1 MKCLQGLVSKEK
13 SDLSCPQCRAKHEI
27 PKGDVAS
34 YVCDLSIL
42 PELEAAKAT
51 TKKKA
56 KMCGLC
62 TSGEVAVGYCQDCGE
77 YLCSYC
83 QDMHKKV
90 KTFTTH
96 KIASM
101 EATPSMITYAT
112 KQPVL
117 CLHHPKYEL
126 EIFCKACDTQVCCMC
141 MLERNYKGHCYDFLK
156 NVQHELMKRIN
167 LTTQRIEKKGK

>member
-1 MKCLQGLVSKEK
+1 MSTISKEK

-27 PKGDVAS
+27 PKGDVTN
-34 YVCDLSIL
+34 YLRDLSIL

-51 TKKKA
+51 TKKEA

-90 KTFTTH
+90 KMFATH
-96 KIASM
+96 KITSM
-101 EATPSMITYAT
+101 EASSTIMYAKNILLYVLITQST
-112 KQPVL
+112 
-117 CLHHPKYEL
+117 
-126 EIFCKACDTQVCCMC
+126 
-141 MLERNYKGHCYDFLK
+141 N
-156 NVQHELMKRIN
+156 
-167 LTTQRIEKKGK
+167 